1 MKLAVVGL
9 GAIGTHL
16 AAHMASTPEISVSA
30 LVRQGETGSLP
41 VSVRTPGG
49 ERRGVVRIG
58 ADAAGLGVQDV
69 VFFTVKAQQLL
80 EAAQRALPMIGP
92 QTVVLPPSSTIPYWY
107 FHGLAGFGA
116 HAPQTLDPGGEL
128 ARLLPPHAVL
138 GCAFWVGATQ
148 LGRGAAAQEGAVAA
162 YPIGELD
169 GTPSERARRLA
180 DAMERAGL
188 RAPLRPDIRSEIWM
202 KLINSL
208 CWNTIAVL
216 TCAEMS
222 LIGTEDRVVSL
233 ARRMMDEAE
242 RVARHFGAVITVPVE
257 KRIATALAAT
267 GHRMSSLQDLVAGR
281 PLELDDI
288 LESFQRMQLL
298 SGIPTP
304 LIDDMAGL
312 ATLRSRSFFLEKT
325 Q

>member
-16 AAHMASTPEISVSA
+16 AAHMASTPEVSVSA
-30 LVRQGETGSLP
+30 LVRQGATESLP
-41 VSVRTPGG
+41 VSVKTPGG
-49 ERRGVVRIG
+49 ERRGVVRVG
-58 ADAAGLGVQDV
+58 ADAGDLGVQDV
-69 VFFTVKAQQLL
+69 IFFTVKAQQLR
-80 EAAQRALPMIGP
+80 EAAQRALPLIGP

-107 FHGLAGFGA
+107 FHGLNGFDGA
-116 HAPQTLDPGGEL
+116 ASQALDPGGEL
-128 ARLLPPHAVL
+128 ARLLPPSAVL

-148 LGRGAAAQEGAVAA
+148 LGRGAAAQEGDVAA

-169 GTPSERARRLA
+169 GAPSKRATRLA
-180 DAMERAGL
+180 VAMEMSGL
-188 RAPLRPDIRSEIWM
+188 RAPIRLDIRSEIWM

-233 ARRMMDEAE
+233 ARRMMEEAE
-242 RVARHFGAVITVPVE
+242 RVARHFGAVITVPIE

-267 GHRMSSLQDLVAGR
+267 GHRMSSLQDLFSGR

-288 LESFQRMQLL
+288 LESFHRMKVL
-298 SGIPTP
+298 SGVSTP

-312 ATLRSRSFFLEKT
+312 ATLRSKSLFLEKT